1 MKNPCGPLI
10 FSFTSGS
17 ILLFALGFSAKAES
31 GVTENQIEDKELDQV
46 LLPKTLLDQKGDKVP
61 AAALEGKFIGLYF
74 SASWCGPCR
83 AFTPSLVKFREA
95 HKSQFEVIL
104 VGADGSPKAQA
115 NYMKKYKMPWLA
127 LTNRS
132 REATQIRSHL
142 EFRISLTCLF
152 WIPIGKS
159 SARTEERKL
168 PARVKRHSLLG
179 KRPRSKR
186 RQSKSNGYPSMLH
199 NLLGLGY
206 RAFSEMEDTC
216 RKHGAC
222 FALDDAVRHVRG
234 VSDASRRNDR
244 NFH

>member
-127 LTNRS
+127 LTNQSRRQRRS
-132 REATQIRSHL
+132 EVTWRSAYPL
-142 EFRISLTCLF
+142 LGYFGSRSENRQQ
-152 WIPIGKS
+152 
-159 SARTEERKL
+159 ERKKEI
-168 PARVKRHSLLG
+168 ARSGEAAFAAWKKL
-179 KRPRSKR
+179 
-186 RQSKSNGYPSMLH
+186 QSKKGIIKVERVSQ
-199 NLLGLGY
+199 
-206 RAFSEMEDTC
+206 
-216 RKHGAC
+216 
-222 FALDDAVRHVRG
+222 HV
-234 VSDASRRNDR
+234 A
-244 NFH
+244 

>member
-127 LTNRS
+127 LTNQS
-132 REATQIRSHL
+132 PEATQI
-142 EFRISLTCLF
+142 
-152 WIPIGKS
+152 
-159 SARTEERKL
+159 
-168 PARVKRHSLLG
+168 
-179 KRPRSKR
+179 
-186 RQSKSNGYPSMLH
+186 SKSLGVPHIPYLVILDPDRKIVSKNGKKEIARS
-199 NLLGLGY
+199 GEA
-206 RAFSEMEDTC
+206 AFAAWKKLT
-216 RKHGAC
+216 K
-222 FALDDAVRHVRG
+222 
-234 VSDASRRNDR
+234 
-244 NFH
+244 